1 MAARIGALEA
11 GGTKMV
17 LAVGTADGHIEE
29 QVSMPTVEPE
39 NVVPD
44 MAKWFA
50 DKKVDAIG
58 IGAFGPTVVN
68 PHNPDYG
75 KICFTPKPGWSY
87 YDFLGNMKAG
97 CDVPMGYDT
106 DVNVACLGEAT
117 FGCAKGLD
125 SVCYF
130 TVGTGI
136 GAGVMVGGQLLHG
149 MLHPEAGHI
158 MLHKR
163 DNDPGECVCPF
174 HEGCFEGL
182 AAGPSIEKRWGAKG
196 VELAERMEVWE
207 LESDYIA
214 EALTDYIMEDLSR
227 WYLHLVRD
235 RSWDEESTDAKT
247 AAYFTLHRAIM
258 SVAVAMAPICPH
270 ITDKVYSAM
279 GGDKLTVHM
288 EDWQKGDSSLIDEDI
303 EHSMSLIQKI
313 NAVVANEREKMGSK
327 KRWPLKAVYIR
338 GSEAGIN
345 DAVKRFNDILAQ
357 QVNIKEIAYL
367 EPGKNAPV
375 DVEPVDFGEGDLFVD
390 PTVTPEIEA
399 EGWGRDL
406 IRAIQQM
413 RKNMKLNVE
422 EFIFCDVKADARL
435 VELFKSWQDH
445 ICGEVRAKQITF
457 TDEPAGERVDTLEIN
472 GTTIVVGVS
481 SSKI

>member
-29 QVSMPTVEPE
+29 EVSMPTVEPE
-39 NVVPD
+39 RVVPE

-68 PHNPDYG
+68 PNNPDFG

-158 MLHKR
+158 LLTVNP
-163 DNDPGECVCPF
+163 DDPGKSVCPK
-174 HEGCFEGL
+174 HTRCFEGL
-182 AAGPSIEKRWGAKG
+182 ASGPSIEARWGAKA
-196 VELAERMEVWE
+196 VDLADRQEVWE
-207 LESDYIA
+207 LEADYIA
-214 EALTDYIMEDLSR
+214 QERYACEIMVAFSSTVGFSGILSTTSFFCTTR
-227 WYLHLVRD
+227 YLQVS
-235 RSWDEESTDAKT
+235 RSIITST
-247 AAYFTLHRAIM
+247 L
-258 SVAVAMAPICPH
+258 
-270 ITDKVYSAM
+270 
-279 GGDKLTVHM
+279 
-288 EDWQKGDSSLIDEDI
+288 
-303 EHSMSLIQKI
+303 
-313 NAVVANEREKMGSK
+313 
-327 KRWPLKAVYIR
+327 
-338 GSEAGIN
+338 SE
-345 DAVKRFNDILAQ
+345 V
-357 QVNIKEIAYL
+357 
-367 EPGKNAPV
+367 P
-375 DVEPVDFGEGDLFVD
+375 
-390 PTVTPEIEA
+390 
-399 EGWGRDL
+399 
-406 IRAIQQM
+406 
-413 RKNMKLNVE
+413 
-422 EFIFCDVKADARL
+422 
-435 VELFKSWQDH
+435 
-445 ICGEVRAKQITF
+445 
-457 TDEPAGERVDTLEIN
+457 
-472 GTTIVVGVS
+472 
-481 SSKI
+481 